1 MRAGLWC
8 RVGGAQ
14 GVLGWWCGQVVVS
27 LCSSPI
33 PLVSLWLRV
42 PPKGQDYPVGMS
54 RSQNVLFT
62 SITCPVVVLLPFS
75 SSSFFSS
82 VSPLHFFSSIF
93 VFQYLFALACS
104 VFPSVGALHAAFA
117 RTAATVPASASSA
130 SSSIVGHA
138 SRRPRIAG
146 IASRSPA
153 IHPSAHPGR
162 IGCVACTRPSIVPSP
177 LHTRRPRTRTP
188 RFAFRTV
195 LNTSFLGR
203 PRGKV
208 SSGGGRRSRWWWGYP
223 TPA

>member
-1 MRAGLWC
+1 MRKAVGGAKRCAPALLGALLRAAPKAARCPPWGFRGRWVLRAGLWC

-82 VSPLHFFSSIF
+82 VFLLHFFSSIF
-93 VFQYLFALACS
+93 AFQYLFALACS

-130 SSSIVGHA
+130 
-138 SRRPRIAG
+138 RRGPCILLAY
-146 IASRSPA
+146 
-153 IHPSAHPGR
+153 
-162 IGCVACTRPSIVPSP
+162 
-177 LHTRRPRTRTP
+177 
-188 RFAFRTV
+188 
-195 LNTSFLGR
+195 LGR
-203 PRGKV
+203 LLLV
-208 SSGGGRRSRWWWGYP
+208 FL
-223 TPA
+223 